1 VSAPAARERWRDPA
15 ADPAER
21 VADLMARMSLREKVA
36 QLYGVWVGLDTS
48 RGEIAPH
55 QHDHA
60 AAPDWDAIVGHGIGQ
75 LTRPFGTA
83 PVDPEIGARALAR
96 SQRQIIAAGRHGIP
110 AVVHEECLTGLHAWR
125 AAIYPSPLCWGASFD
140 PALVERMGA
149 QIGAAMRSLGVHQGL
164 APVLDV
170 ARDLRWGRVEETIGE
185 DPWLVGTL
193 GSAYVRGL
201 ESAGV
206 VSTLKHFAGYSAS
219 RGGRN
224 LAPVSIGPREL
235 ADVLVP
241 PFELALRAGARS
253 VMNAYPDLDGLPVA
267 ADPAL
272 LTGVLRDELGFAGTV
287 VADYFAVT
295 FLHSLHGVAADA
307 GEAAGLALAAGIDV
321 ELPTVAAY
329 GEPLVAAVEAGA
341 VDEALVDRAL
351 ARVLAQKCELGLLDA
366 GWSPEP
372 SASVDL
378 DPPEA
383 RELAAEL
390 ARRSIV
396 LLANDGTL
404 PLAPGRRVAVVGP
417 RADDPHALLGC
428 YAFPVH
434 VGVHH
439 PDVPDGVALPTV
451 LEALRGD
458 HDVVYAPGGDVTSAS
473 DAEIASAV
481 AAARGAD
488 VCVAVL
494 GDRSGLFGRG
504 TSGEGCD
511 AVDLRLPGRQE
522 ELLEALL
529 ATGTPVV
536 LVLLVGRPYELSRVV
551 DRLAAALC
559 AFFPG
564 EAGAAALAD
573 VLAGRANPGG
583 KLPVHFPAAGEAQP
597 ATYLAPVLGEQAP
610 LFAFGHGL
618 SYAAAEWVEVGGGG
632 EWPTDGVTRVAV
644 TLRND
649 ADRPTSEVVQV
660 YLHDP
665 VAEVVRPAR
674 QLIAAARVDLA
685 PGEARTT
692 TFTLHADLTS
702 YTGRA
707 GRCVDPGAVELLV
720 GASSVDIRATLVCEM
735 TGPRRA
741 VGPDR
746 ALAATM
752 A

>member
-1 VSAPAARERWRDPA
+1 
-15 ADPAER
+15 
-21 VADLMARMSLREKVA
+21 M
-36 QLYGVWVGLDTS
+36 
-48 RGEIAPH
+48 
-55 QHDHA
+55 
-60 AAPDWDAIVGHGIGQ
+60 
-75 LTRPFGTA
+75 
-83 PVDPEIGARALAR
+83 RA
-96 SQRQIIAAGRHGIP
+96 
-110 AVVHEECLTGLHAWR
+110 
-125 AAIYPSPLCWGASFD
+125 
-140 PALVERMGA
+140 
-149 QIGAAMRSLGVHQGL
+149 LGVHQGL

-185 DPWLVGTL
+185 DPWLVGTI
-193 GSAYVRGL
+193 GAAYVRGL

-235 ADVLVP
+235 ADVLLP
-241 PFELALRAGARS
+241 PFEQALRAGARS

-272 LTGVLRDELGFAGTV
+272 LTELLRGAYGFAGTV

-329 GEPLVAAVEAGA
+329 GEPLVAAVESGA
-341 VDEALVDRAL
+341 VDEGLVDRAL

-366 GWSPEP
+366 GWAPEP
-372 SASVDL
+372 PGAVDL

-383 RELAAEL
+383 RELAGEL

-417 RADDPHALLGC
+417 RAHDPHALLGC

-451 LEALRGD
+451 LDALRAD
-458 HDVVYAPGGDVTSAS
+458 HDVVFAPGGDVTEAS
-473 DAEIASAV
+473 DADIAEAAR
-481 AAARGAD
+481 AAAGAD

-511 AVDLRLPGRQE
+511 AADLRLPGRQE

-529 ATGTPVV
+529 ATGTPWCSCCWSAARTSCR
-536 LVLLVGRPYELSRVV
+536 GRSTAWPPPCARSSRA
-551 DRLAAALC
+551 RPARR
-559 AFFPG
+559 
-564 EAGAAALAD
+564 ALAD
-573 VLAGRANPGG
+573 VLAGRVNPGG
-583 KLPVHFPAAGEAQP
+583 RLPVHFPAARRGP
-597 ATYLAPVLGEQAP
+597 AGHLPARRGAAASTTAAVRVRPRPVLRPGRV
-610 LFAFGHGL
+610 GRR
-618 SYAAAEWVEVGGGG
+618 VRGGGA
-632 EWPTDGVTRVAV
+632 WPTDGAIAGRGHAAQRRGPRH
-644 TLRND
+644 LRGRPGLPPRPGRRGGPAGPA
-649 ADRPTSEVVQV
+649 ADRR
-660 YLHDP
+660 
-665 VAEVVRPAR
+665 RPR
-674 QLIAAARVDLA
+674 R
-685 PGEARTT
+685 P
-692 TFTLHADLTS
+692 
-702 YTGRA
+702 RA
-707 GRCVDPGAVELLV
+707 GRGA
-720 GASSVDIRATLVCEM
+720 RR
-735 TGPRRA
+735 PR
-741 VGPDR
+741 
-746 ALAATM
+746 
-752 A
+752 